1 MTETL
6 ALFLL
11 TALALRTAAA
21 ALRAYLSA
29 WHKGQRLSLEVTVQ
43 ALAWFLAF
51 TATWFVASAFGIWAP
66 LWLIAP
72 LTVIAVAANRRY
84 NSASLWFLWFT
95 GDLLA
100 ILLYSL
106 LSQFAVNLFT
116 LLGVAMI
123 VGITGSL
130 LDKLFGTRPLKALS
144 RRPLLAAV
152 PFIALLLLA
161 IFLRPLAFDSALR
174 LLQNRLF
181 TMSTLATITPINNRA
196 APDACAPVSNDDDP
210 ALVRSNDSASALGH
224 SNEQP
229 DQTSVGQWRTYEITL
244 QSTGSYGNPFT
255 DVDVYA
261 DFTSPDNQTIRIYAF
276 YDGDGQGG
284 QGNLWKIRFTAG
296 QQGLWTWRTVANVPS
311 DDGLHNQTGQVSI
324 VPSDEPGPLAPDPQ
338 YPTAWRHANGQ
349 HFLWSLGYSIHML
362 GADRTHPGVGGW
374 EDYLDWL
381 QAHRLNGVM
390 FTLQVPS
397 FSACSTCAEGVA
409 PWSAIGN
416 NPPPTYAFNR
426 NNTVDYFVMPW
437 ARRDDPD
444 DFGPSQSATDFNRF
458 YLPLWHKL
466 DQIVLEMQQRDMVAH
481 LLQYDDQTFWPPAA
495 SPQERLYWDYM
506 LRRLGAYWNVTFND
520 GIDLFEYRPAA
531 WVPTWQ
537 QYFCDNDPFD
547 HPRSSRHGDDD
558 ISTATWRS
566 VQAANDSQ
574 PRNIGPWRNLMD
586 RAPQKPVTE
595 DDGIRAR
602 VGAGIPPDRFMQLAW
617 WSAMSGPG
625 AFGATWAGA
634 HDPGNWYANLDQ
646 ESEGMLRVEIRNR
659 FLLDFDP
666 GRDLSIP
673 FWKLRVH
680 DDLASGDNVY
690 VVAQP
695 GRHYLVHFDQGAPR
709 DVTLD
714 LTTTHTALP
723 VTWLNPATGQ
733 RQSSLPTEPGT
744 VQSFRNPFRG
754 PAVLYIGAGEK
765 DNTTPLP
772 DVDCTT
778 AVDCMYVPLVNKQYI
793 K

>member
-1 MTETL
+1 MSQTL
-6 ALFLL
+6 TLFLL
-11 TALALRTAAA
+11 TALTLRTAAA
-21 ALRAYLSA
+21 ALRARPAES
-29 WHKGQRLSLEVTVQ
+29 VTPAQ
-43 ALAWFLAF
+43 ILAWLLSF
-51 TATWFVASAFGIWAP
+51 TAAWLAASTFGIWAP

-72 LTVIAVAANRRY
+72 LTIIAVAVSRRY
-84 NSASLWFLWFT
+84 NFAWLWFT

-106 LSQFAVNLFT
+106 LSQLAVNLFA
-116 LLGVAMI
+116 LIGVAMI
-123 VGITGSL
+123 VGMFGFV
-130 LDKLFGTRPLKALS
+130 LDKALSTRPLKVLS
-144 RRPLLAAV
+144 QRPLITAV
-152 PFIALLLLA
+152 PIIALLLLA
-161 IFLRPLAFDSALR
+161 IFLRPLTFESALR

-181 TMSTLATITPINNRA
+181 TMPSLATITPVNHTA
-196 APDACAPVSNDDDP
+196 KPGAPAACASTAPATLSLSNKDN
-210 ALVRSNDSASALGH
+210 AEETTGGQQL
-224 SNEQP
+224 Q
-229 DQTSVGQWRTYEITL
+229 QTTVGQWLTHEITL
-244 QSTGSYGNPFT
+244 QSTRSYDNPFT

-261 DFTSPDNQTIRIYAF
+261 DFTAPNQQTMRVYGF

-284 QGNLWKIRFTAG
+284 QGNLWKIRFMSG
-296 QQGLWTWRTVANVPS
+296 QQGVWTWRTVAS
-311 DDGLHNQTGQVSI
+311 DSGNNGLHGQSGQVTI
-324 VPSDEPGPLAPDPQ
+324 VPSEEPGPLAPDPQ

-349 HFLWSLGYSIHML
+349 YFLWSLGYSIHML

-374 EDYLDWL
+374 QDYLDWL
-381 QAHRLNGVM
+381 QAHRFNGVM
-390 FTLQVPS
+390 FTMQVPS
-397 FSACSTCAEGVA
+397 FSACTTCAEGVP
-409 PWSAIGN
+409 PWSALGN

-437 ARRDDPD
+437 ARQGDPD
-444 DFGPSQSATDFNRF
+444 DFGQSQNQTDFNRF

-466 DQIVLEMQQRDMVAH
+466 DQIVLEMRQRGMVAH
-481 LLQYDDQTFWPPAA
+481 ILQYDDQIFWPAA
-495 SPQERLYWDYM
+495 GSQEEHLYWDYM

-537 QYFCDNDPFD
+537 QYFCANDPFN

-558 ISTATWRS
+558 IPTATWRS
-566 VQAANDSQ
+566 VQAANDRQ
-574 PRNIGPWRNLMD
+574 PRNIDPWRNLMA

-625 AFGATWAGA
+625 GFGATWAGA
-634 HDPGNWYANLDQ
+634 YDPGNWYANLDQ

-659 FLLDFDP
+659 FLLDFDT
-666 GRDLSIP
+666 DLSIP

-680 DDLASGDNVY
+680 DDLAAGDNIY
-690 VVAQP
+690 IVAQP
-695 GRHYLVHFDQGAPR
+695 GRHYLVYFDEGAPR
-709 DVTLD
+709 NITLD
-714 LTTTHTALP
+714 LTSTHTSLP
-723 VTWLNPATGQ
+723 VTWLNPVTGQ
-733 RQSSLPTEPGT
+733 RQSGASSEAGT
-744 VQSFRNPFRG
+744 TQTFRNPFGG

-765 DNTTPLP
+765 NGSSPLP

-778 AVDCMYVPLVNKQYI
+778 AVDCMYIPLVNKQ